1 MINLLG
7 LFPHIKRNKPFLN
20 EVVHIFNTTTFNMV
34 LFNSTSGKHIND
46 VKMLCCRIE
55 ITEVEPTATVLQNS
69 INLDVFESEVE
80 LEVIKC

>member
-1 MINLLG
+1 
-7 LFPHIKRNKPFLN
+7 
-20 EVVHIFNTTTFNMV
+20 MV

-55 ITEVEPTATVLQNS
+55 ITEVEPTAIVLQNS
-69 INLDVFESEVE
+69 INLDVFEPEVE